1 MGFGGVGLG
10 LPAWVWVCRRGYG
23 GFRWLPWDSVA
34 WVWVRRHGLLE
45 EGGTIVTLE
54 GDRRKC
60 SLTIVLKVLNPQF
73 YWKVMTRADLGLAD
87 AYIDGDISFTDKN
100 EGLLNLFMIL
110 IASRDSKSSISKLNK
125 NRGWWTPLMFTACIG
140 SAKYFLKHI
149 SRQNT
154 LTQAR
159 RNISRH
165 YELV

>member
-1 MGFGGVGLG
+1 
-10 LPAWVWVCRRGYG
+10 
-23 GFRWLPWDSVA
+23 
-34 WVWVRRHGLLE
+34 
-45 EGGTIVTLE
+45 
-54 GDRRKC
+54 
-60 SLTIVLKVLNPQF
+60 
-73 YWKVMTRADLGLAD
+73 MTRADLGLAD

-100 EGLLNLFMIL
+100 EGLLNLFMVSLIWWVWVYIFENWNALTLINTKHFSGIYLEFALMIYVLQIL

-125 NRGWWTPLMFTACIG
+125 NRYTLINYLNCAGLSIHLFVVVGFRGWWTPLMFTACIG